1 MKIESAYIY
10 INEARFHAFHGVMSQ
25 ERQVGADFTVSLR
38 VGVDM
43 AKAIAHDLVEL
54 TLDYGA
60 LYRVVEKEMAQP
72 AMLLESVAG
81 RIAQAVFDTFP
92 QVQTLDLRLTKVN
105 PPFGGDCQG
114 AGVELHLIND
124 KTTR

>member
-1 MKIESAYIY
+1 MKIESSYIY

-43 AKAIAHDLVEL
+43 AMAIAHDLVEL

-60 LYRVVEKEMAQP
+60 LYRLVEKEMAQP